1 MMGDFNANNHAAD
14 HHHNVQN
21 RESLLMRDLK
31 PVGNMLWA
39 VLFVFAATFGFNGC
53 GDVNDVA
60 STTPPPAQ
68 PGPLKITSNSLQ
80 IGVIGQP
87 YADVVAGSGGTTPY
101 VWSVSPT
108 LPPNLQINKSTGTI
122 SGTPT
127 GTSEV
132 DHTFTLKDSSSPAV
146 QVQKTLHLSVVPPP
160 PVLTILT
167 TTLPPGTINEPY
179 SETLQAAGGSGT
191 LTWGLIAGSLPQNF
205 SLNPSTG
212 VISGTPTGTTSS
224 TSNFTVQVA
233 DTGGQLDAQSLS
245 IRINLP
251 PAPTITTTSLPGGT
265 VGTAYS
271 QQLQATVGTGALS
284 WTISAGTLPPP
295 LTLSSG
301 GVISGTPSTP
311 GTFNFTVQATDTF
324 PQSDTQALSITIA
337 AAPVPP
343 NITTTSLPDGTV
355 GTAYSRQV
363 QATGG
368 TGARTWSISA
378 GNLPP
383 PLSINPSTGVISGTP
398 NAPATFNFTVEV
410 TDTLLLSDTQALSIT
425 VVNPPPP
432 NITTQSLPDGTVGT
446 AYSQTIQASGGTG
459 SRIWSVISGSLPSN
473 LSLAPTTGVISGTP
487 TSTGT
492 SNFMV
497 QVTDALSLDD
507 TQALSITIVAA
518 PPPLLITTPTP
529 LPAGTENQVYSTT
542 LAATGGTPPLTW
554 SLASGSPA
562 LPDGLTLSPG
572 GLLSGTPTTAGTLSP
587 IFRVEDSASSPQ
599 SNQKT
604 LSITINPVLMPLT
617 ITTSSLANG
626 KVGEAYGPVTLT
638 ATGGT
643 PPYSNWGITPT
654 LPTGLTLDSSTG
666 EISGTPDAG
675 MAGTTTHT
683 LSVEDSTSA
692 SASKPNISLTIDP

>member
-1 MMGDFNANNHAAD
+1 MWL
-14 HHHNVQN
+14 V
-21 RESLLMRDLK
+21 LL
-31 PVGNMLWA
+31 
-39 VLFVFAATFGFNGC
+39 
-53 GDVNDVA
+53 
-60 STTPPPAQ
+60 PPPAQ